1 MPILQNRYAPFALY
15 GAAAPP
21 LAVCYI
27 VFWTGWMEPPA
38 PSPILPILLAAA
50 WLAIAL
56 TLAAA
61 FAARSK
67 PTRWVCV
74 GLAGGALMASS
85 AVTYFTL
92 FLAPFGAVALT
103 ASAVGL
109 ILARRDGETAFG
121 IGGIDAP
128 SAIGAASLIAPGAAI
143 PAWAWVFHPSAP
155 VVWTTLGLSAI
166 GSGAVLRF
174 GRGWAS
180 EMARRRS
187 VPLYPPAIAIV

>member
-15 GAAAPP
+15 GAAALP

-27 VFWTGWMEPPA
+27 VFWTGWMEPPD

-67 PTRWVCV
+67 PTRWLCV

-85 AVTYFTL
+85 TATYFTL
-92 FLAPFGAVALT
+92 FLAPLGAVALT
-103 ASAVGL
+103 ASAVKL
-109 ILARRDGETAFG
+109 VLARRDVGTAFG
-121 IGGIDAP
+121 IGGIAAP
-128 SAIGAASLIAPGAAI
+128 SAIGAAALIAPGAAI
-143 PAWAWVFHPSAP
+143 AAWAWLFHPSAA

-166 GSGAVLRF
+166 GTGVIFALRSAL
-174 GRGWAS
+174 G
-180 EMARRRS
+180 E
-187 VPLYPPAIAIV
+187 

>member
-15 GAAAPP
+15 GAAALP

-27 VFWTGWMEPPA
+27 VFWTGWMDPPD

-61 FAARSK
+61 AAARSK

-85 AVTYFTL
+85 AATYFTL
-92 FLAPFGAVALT
+92 FLAPLGAVALT
-103 ASAVGL
+103 AAAVNL
-109 ILARRDGETAFG
+109 VLARRDGETAFG

-128 SAIGAASLIAPGAAI
+128 SAIGAAALIALGVALPI
-143 PAWAWVFHPSAP
+143 WAWLFQPSAA
-155 VVWTTLGLSAI
+155 VVWTTLGVSAI
-166 GSGAVLRF
+166 GSGAVL
-174 GRGWAS
+174 AL
-180 EMARRRS
+180 RS
-187 VPLYPPAIAIV
+187 ALGE

>member
-27 VFWTGWMEPPA
+27 VFWTGWMEPPD

-74 GLAGGALMASS
+74 GFAGGALTASS
-85 AVTYFTL
+85 AATYFTL
-92 FLAPFGAVALT
+92 FLAPLGAVALT
-103 ASAVGL
+103 ASTVGL
-109 ILARRDGETAFG
+109 ILAWRDGETAFG
-121 IGGIDAP
+121 IGGIAKP
-128 SAIGAASLIAPGAAI
+128 FAIGAAALIALGATLA
-143 PAWAWVFHPSAP
+143 AWAWVSQPNAA
-155 VVWTTLGLSAI
+155 VVWTTLGVSAI
-166 GSGAVLRF
+166 GSGAVL
-174 GRGWAS
+174 AL
-180 EMARRRS
+180 RS
-187 VPLYPPAIAIV
+187 GLGE